1 MNLTNPEPG
10 FAGQELERKCESCQ
24 QPIAV
29 PASAV
34 HKRFCNTHCR
44 NQWHKQQRSQGLL
57 LLKQQLSK
65 EQQQ

>member
-1 MNLTNPEPG
+1 MKSTETS
-10 FAGQELERKCESCQ
+10 ERKCESCQ

-44 NQWHKQQRSQGLL
+44 NQWHKQQRSQGLQ
-57 LLKQQLSK
+57 LLKQQ
-65 EQQQ
+65 QATGPRQ